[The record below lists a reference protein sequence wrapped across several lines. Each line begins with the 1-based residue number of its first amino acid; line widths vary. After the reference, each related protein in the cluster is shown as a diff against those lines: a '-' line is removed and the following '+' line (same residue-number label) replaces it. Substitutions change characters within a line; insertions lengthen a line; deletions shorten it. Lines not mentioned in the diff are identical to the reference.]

1 MYMRMNLRKNLSALG
16 VAVLLLSACSTPK
29 NIEYFEGVVDGTSLR
44 ALEAKSIT
52 LQPLDQIS
60 IIVNS
65 RDPQITMMFNMP
77 YYSRRLG
84 ESQSLTSNGNVGTS
98 SQNIVGYTVD
108 SNGDIDFPI
117 LGKIHAAGLHR
128 EQLAEVIK
136 QKLEESKQIKDP
148 VVTIDYMNLGVTLLG
163 EVTRPG
169 RYRIDRDRFTI
180 LDAIGLAGD
189 LTINGKR
196 ENVAVLRHVGD
207 QDIVY
212 RLNLTHADSLYMSPG
227 FYIQQSDMVYVSP
240 NDKKRREST
249 VNGNNVR
256 STAFW
261 ISLTSLLT
269 SIAVL
274 VVNIAKK

>member
-1 MYMRMNLRKNLSALG
+1 MNLRKNLSALG

-77 YYSRRLG
+77 YVARRLG
-84 ESQSLTSNGNVGTS
+84 ESQSLTSNNSVGTS
-98 SQNIVGYTVD
+98 SQNMLGYTVD

-163 EVTRPG
+163 EVSRPG

-207 QDIVY
+207 QDVVY

-274 VVNIAKK
+274 ITNIVK